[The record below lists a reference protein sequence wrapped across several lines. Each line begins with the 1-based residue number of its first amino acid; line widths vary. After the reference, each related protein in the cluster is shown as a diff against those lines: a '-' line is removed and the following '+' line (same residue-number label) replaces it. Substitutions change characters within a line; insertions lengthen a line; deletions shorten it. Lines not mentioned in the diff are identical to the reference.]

1 MEEKEKNVSSEVDEV
16 EDKNNGSTDNTND
29 GSGSSSEE
37 KTFTQDDVNRM
48 MAREKKQGAQSILN
62 RLGIKKLDAGLEK
75 EIKDY
80 LESKKTDAQK
90 QAEAAVNENKAI
102 EEANNRAL
110 AAEIKAEAMQAGAQT
125 QYVDDIVTL
134 IMAKASK
141 ESELDVETAISEI
154 KTKYS
159 VWFTSSSEEDAKGK
173 KKPVGEKGT
182 GSSVSSGKDKQDK
195 GKNLGERLAAN
206 RRKPSG
212 KKSYWSK

>member
-1 MEEKEKNVSSEVDEV
+1 MDEKEKNVSSEVDEV
-16 EDKNNGSTDNTND
+16 KDENNSSTDNTND
-29 GSGSSSEE
+29 GSSSEE

-159 VWFTSSSEEDAKGK
+159 VWFTSSSEENDKGK
-173 KKPVGEKGT
+173 KKSVGDKGT

-195 GKNLGERLAAN
+195 GKSLGERLAAN
-206 RRKPSG
+206 RRKSSG

>member
-1 MEEKEKNVSSEVDEV
+1 MDEKEKNVNNEVDEV
-16 EDKNNGSTDNTND
+16 KDENNSSADNKNDD
-29 GSGSSSEE
+29 SGSEE

-125 QYVDDIVTL
+125 QYVDDIVIL

-141 ESELDVETAISEI
+141 ESELDIETAISEI

-159 VWFTSSSEEDAKGK
+159 VWFTSSSEEDVKGK
-173 KKPVGEKGT
+173 KKSVGEKGT
-182 GSSVSSGKDKQDK
+182 GSSVSSGKDKQEK

-206 RRKPSG
+206 RRKSSG

>member
-1 MEEKEKNVSSEVDEV
+1 MDEKEKNVNNEVDEV
-16 EDKNNGSTDNTND
+16 KDENNSSTDNTND
-29 GSGSSSEE
+29 GSGSEE
-37 KTFTQDDVNRM
+37 KTFTQNDVNRM
-48 MAREKKQGAQSILN
+48 MAREKKQGAQSVLN

-75 EIKDY
+75 EIKEY

-125 QYVDDIVTL
+125 QYVDDIVIL

-141 ESELDVETAISEI
+141 ESELDIETAISEI

-173 KKPVGEKGT
+173 KKSVGEKGT
-182 GSSVSSGKDKQDK
+182 GSSVSSGKDKQEK

-206 RRKPSG
+206 RRKSSG

>member
-1 MEEKEKNVSSEVDEV
+1 MGEEKEKNVSSEVDEV
-16 EDKNNGSTDNTND
+16 KDENNSNTDNTND
-29 GSGSSSEE
+29 NSGSEE

-48 MAREKKQGAQSILN
+48 MAREKKQGAQSVLN

-141 ESELDVETAISEI
+141 ESELDIETAISEI

-159 VWFTSSSEEDAKGK
+159 VWFTSSSEEDAKGRK
-173 KKPVGEKGT
+173 KSVGEKGT

-206 RRKPSG
+206 RRKSSG

>member
-1 MEEKEKNVSSEVDEV
+1 MGEEKEKNVNNEVDEV
-16 EDKNNGSTDNTND
+16 KDENNGSTDNTND
-29 GSGSSSEE
+29 GSGSEE

-141 ESELDVETAISEI
+141 ESELDIGTAISEI

-173 KKPVGEKGT
+173 KKSVGEKGT

-195 GKNLGERLAAN
+195 GKSLGERLAAN
-206 RRKPSG
+206 RRKSSG

>member
-1 MEEKEKNVSSEVDEV
+1 MGEEKEKNVNNEVDEV
-16 EDKNNGSTDNTND
+16 KDENNGSTDNTND
-29 GSGSSSEE
+29 GSGSEE

-48 MAREKKQGAQSILN
+48 MAREKKQGAQSVLN

-125 QYVDDIVTL
+125 QYVDDIVIL

-141 ESELDVETAISEI
+141 ESELDIETAISEI

-173 KKPVGEKGT
+173 KKSVGEKGT
-182 GSSVSSGKDKQDK
+182 GSSVSSGKDKQEK

-206 RRKPSG
+206 RRKSSG